1 MMQLGPTEQARLLV
15 FQAAELA
22 RRQRERGLRLNAP
35 EAIAIAAD
43 QMHMAARAG
52 GSFDDVVAA
61 GMGALGPRDLMDG
74 VDALIREIRVE
85 VLMEEGSRLIVLRGL
100 GSTASDDDEPGAV
113 VVADGDVQLNHGLE
127 ALELEVV
134 NDSDHP
140 VRVSSHFPFDRV
152 NRRLSFDRSVAV
164 GTRLDI
170 PAGDTVRWVPGE
182 RKVVRLVRVATAA
195 AGPN

>member
-1 MMQLGPTEQARLLV
+1 MQLGPTEQARLLV

-61 GMGALGPRDLMDG
+61 GAGALGPQDLMDG
-74 VDALIREIRVE
+74 VAALIREIRVE

-100 GSTASDDDEPGAV
+100 GSTTSNDDEPGAV
-113 VVADGDVQLNHGLE
+113 VVTDRDVQINAGAD

-134 NDSDHP
+134 NDSGHP

-152 NRRLSFDRSVAV
+152 NRRLSFDRAAAL

-170 PAGDTVRWVPGE
+170 PAGDTVRWAPGE
-182 RKVVRLVRVATAA
+182 RKVVRLVRVATDA

>member
-35 EAIAIAAD
+35 EAIAIAVD
-43 QMHMAARAG
+43 EMHMAARAG
-52 GSFDDVVAA
+52 GSFDEVVAA
-61 GMGALGPRDLMDG
+61 GMGALGPQDLMDG
-74 VDALIREIRVE
+74 VAALIREIRVE
-85 VLMEEGSRLIVLRGL
+85 VLLEEGSRLIVLRGL
-100 GSTASDDDEPGAV
+100 GSTTSDDDEPGAV

-152 NRRLSFDRSVAV
+152 NRRLSFDRAAAL

-170 PAGDTVRWVPGE
+170 PAGDTARWAPGE
-182 RKVVRLVRVATAA
+182 RKVVRLVRVATSA
-195 AGPN
+195 AGTN